1 MAKKCMISTLLSQ
14 TDSGPHVGRV
24 RTDTMQGGRR
34 YWQIQLCV
42 YGVRREWV
50 LSGRG
55 YWQIQLC
62 VYGVRKGVGVE
73 W

>member
-24 RTDTMQGGRR
+24 RTDTMQGGRC
-34 YWQIQLCV
+34 YW
-42 YGVRREWV
+42 R
-50 LSGRG
+50 
-55 YWQIQLC
+55 IQLC

-73 W
+73 WQRLLADSTVCIWSEKGSGC